1 MEISVVDISNKK
13 VGAAKLSPSIF
24 EVEVKPDII
33 RDVVLAQLA
42 SRRSGTHN
50 TKTRNEV
57 RGGGAKPWKQKG
69 LGRAR
74 AGSIRSPIFRG
85 GGITFGPKPRD
96 YSYSPPKKVRKAALK
111 SALSIK
117 AKENALIV
125 IDAFSFDE
133 PKTKQAVAVLA
144 ALEIADKKTLVVIEA
159 ANAPVEK
166 SFSNIPSVK
175 LLRAEG
181 VNVYDLLNAQNV
193 LVTQAALV
201 KLEERLG

>member
-1 MEISVVDISNKK
+1 MNLPIVDISNKK
-13 VGAAKLSPSIF
+13 VGDAKLLSAVF
-24 EVEVKPDII
+24 EVEIKQNIM

-74 AGSIRSPIFRG
+74 AGSVRSPIFRG

-96 YSYSPPKKVRKAALK
+96 YSYNPPKKVRKAALK
-111 SALSIK
+111 SALSVK
-117 AKENALIV
+117 AKDNALV
-125 IDAFSFDE
+125 VVDAFSFDE
-133 PKTKQAVAVLA
+133 PKTKQAVV
-144 ALEIADKKTLVVIEA
+144 ALTALKLADKKTLVVIEA
-159 ANAPVEK
+159 ANASIEK

-181 VNVYDLLNAQNV
+181 VNVYDLLNAENV
-193 LVTQAALV
+193 LMTQAALL

>member
-1 MEISVVDISNKK
+1 MNLPIVDISNKK
-13 VGAAKLSPSIF
+13 VGDAKLAPAVF
-24 EVEVKPDII
+24 EVEIRQNI
-33 RDVVLAQLA
+33 MRDVVVAQLA
-42 SRRSGTHN
+42 SRRRGTHN

-74 AGSIRSPIFRG
+74 AGSVRSPIFRG

-111 SALSIK
+111 SALSVK
-117 AKENALIV
+117 AKEKALIV

-133 PKTKQAVAVLA
+133 PKTKQAVA
-144 ALEIADKKTLVVIEA
+144 ALTALKLADKKTLVVIDA
-159 ANAPVEK
+159 ANSPVEK
-166 SFSNIPSVK
+166 SFSNIPTVK

-181 VNVYDLLNAQNV
+181 VNVYDLLNAENV
-193 LVTQAALV
+193 LITQAALL